1 MWNYI
6 IRRTLYNIPVF
17 LAIILVVMAALR
29 VTDPVSAHLGKNASQ
44 EQIELKTKAMGLDQP
59 FVVQYGVFLRDLAL
73 LWKPIPD
80 EEEAASAGDD
90 DTFPAEGDG
99 SADAGPGEPVPDE
112 AEAPVKEKPSPW
124 KRRVTRSWDQ
134 DIPVTKMIFDAVPP
148 SIAVMAPTLF
158 VTASIAIVVG
168 LISAFNRG
176 RTADKTLM
184 FLAVTGM
191 SVSVLVYII
200 IGQYFGAYL
209 PKQKSDAWPFAVAV
223 DASAAGGRNF
233 FYVPSNWVKYCML
246 PVIINVIVAL
256 GYDTRFYRAVM
267 VEETRK
273 DYIRTARAKGASTT
287 RVMFVHMLKNAMIPI
302 ITRIMISLPFV
313 VTGSI
318 LIEVYFNI
326 PGMGRTL
333 INAINAKDFPVIQTF
348 TALFALLF
356 ILSNI
361 LTDVLYALAD
371 PRVRLS

>member
-29 VTDPVSAHLGKNASQ
+29 VTDPVSAHLGKNASE

-73 LWKPIPD
+73 LWKQVPEETEPVDD
-80 EEEAASAGDD
+80 EDSEAVEAGAAVDAGDESID
-90 DTFPAEGDG
+90 DSSQE
-99 SADAGPGEPVPDE
+99 VE
-112 AEAPVKEKPSPW
+112 AEVVAADSPW

-158 VTASIAIVVG
+158 VTASIAIVIG

-176 RTADKTLM
+176 RAADKTLM

-209 PKQKSDAWPFAVAV
+209 PKQRADSWPFAVAV
-223 DASAAGGRNF
+223 DASAAGGRTF
-233 FYVPSNWVKYCML
+233 FYMPANWVQYCML

-273 DYIRTARAKGASTT
+273 DYIRTARAKGASTV

-333 INAINAKDFPVIQTF
+333 INAINSKDFPVIQTF

>member
-29 VTDPVSAHLGKNASQ
+29 VTDPVSAHLGKNASE

-73 LWKPIPD
+73 LWKQVPEETEPVDD
-80 EEEAASAGDD
+80 EDSEAVEAGD
-90 DTFPAEGDG
+90 AV
-99 SADAGPGEPVPDE
+99 DAGDE
-112 AEAPVKEKPSPW
+112 SIDDSSQEVQAEVVAADSPW

-158 VTASIAIVVG
+158 VTASIAIVIG

-176 RTADKTLM
+176 RAADKTLM

-209 PKQKSDAWPFAVAV
+209 PKQRADSWPFAVAV
-223 DASAAGGRNF
+223 DASAAGGRTF
-233 FYVPSNWVKYCML
+233 FYMPANWVQYCML

-273 DYIRTARAKGASTT
+273 DYIRTARAKGASTV

-333 INAINAKDFPVIQTF
+333 INAINSKDFPVIQTF

>member
-1 MWNYI
+1 MWTYI
-6 IRRTLYNIPVF
+6 LRRTLYNIPVF
-17 LAIILVVMAALR
+17 LAIILLVMAALR
-29 VTDPVSAHLGKNASQ
+29 VTDPVSAHLGKNATE
-44 EQIELKTKAMGLDQP
+44 EQIRLKTESFGLDDP
-59 FVVQYGVFLRDLAL
+59 FPVQYVRFLGQLV
-73 LWKPIPD
+73 
-80 EEEAASAGDD
+80 
-90 DTFPAEGDG
+90 TFDFGND
-99 SADAGPGEPVPDE
+99 
-112 AEAPVKEKPSPW
+112 
-124 KRRVTRSWDQ
+124 RSWDQ
-134 DIPVTKMIFDAVPP
+134 DLPVGKMILDAVPP
-148 SIAVMAPTLF
+148 SVAVMGPTLL

-176 RTADKTLM
+176 RAPDKILM
-184 FLAVTGM
+184 FVAVIGM
-191 SVSVLVYII
+191 SISVLVYII
-200 IGQYFGAYL
+200 LGQYFGAYL
-209 PKQKSDAWPFAVAV
+209 PKQESSSWPFEVAV
-223 DASAAGGRNF
+223 DASAAGGRGF
-233 FYVPSNWVKYCML
+233 FFVPSNWVAYCML

-273 DYIRTARAKGASTT
+273 DYIRTARAKGASTF

-318 LIEVYFNI
+318 LVEVYFNI

-348 TALFALLF
+348 TALFAALF
-356 ILSNI
+356 IASNI